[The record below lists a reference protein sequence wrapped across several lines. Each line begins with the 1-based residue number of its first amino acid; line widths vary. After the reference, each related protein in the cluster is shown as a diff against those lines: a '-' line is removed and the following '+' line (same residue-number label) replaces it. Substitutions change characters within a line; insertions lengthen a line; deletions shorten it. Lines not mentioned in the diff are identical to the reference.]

1 MSLTHNDKG
10 QIKKANNIIIK
21 SNDSRLNYSF
31 YKEEDIENFENIPV
45 IIGLEK
51 YDYCIKSDNGSDIEL
66 PKLTPL
72 SLAQGKN
79 NLEYLEEWYRAKFPN
94 LPDEYHGILARYS
107 NREVL
112 TKKETKNALKKYNKK
127 NKQLPVGMSI
137 AEPFDES
144 KFTINWK

>member
-10 QIKKANNIIIK
+10 EIKKANNIVIK
-21 SNDSRLNYSF
+21 SNDSRINYSF
-31 YKEEDIENFENIPV
+31 YKEEDIENFERLP
-45 IIGLEK
+45 IIVGLDK
-51 YDYCIKSDNGSDIEL
+51 YDYSFKTNKGDEL
-66 PKLTPL
+66 KLPTLTPL
-72 SLAQGKN
+72 SLAQGKD
-79 NLEYLEEWYRAKFPN
+79 NLEYLEEWYRNKFPN

-127 NKQLPVGMSI
+127 NKNLPIGMSI

-144 KFTINWK
+144 KFTINWN

>member
-10 QIKKANNIIIK
+10 QIKKANNILIK

-31 YKEEDIENFENIPV
+31 YKEEDIEKFESLPI

-51 YDYCIKSDNGSDIEL
+51 YDYSIKTDKGSDLKL
-66 PKLTPL
+66 PQLTPL
-72 SLAQGKN
+72 SLAQGKD

-127 NKQLPVGMSI
+127 NKKLPVGMSI
-137 AEPFDES
+137 AKPFDES

>member
-10 QIKKANNIIIK
+10 EIKKANNIVIK
-21 SNDSRLNYSF
+21 SNDSRINYSF
-31 YKEEDIENFENIPV
+31 YKEEDIENFERLP
-45 IIGLEK
+45 IIVGLDK
-51 YDYCIKSDNGSDIEL
+51 YDYSFKTNKGDEL
-66 PKLTPL
+66 KLPTLTPL
-72 SLAQGKN
+72 SLAQGKD
-79 NLEYLEEWYRAKFPN
+79 NLEYLEEWYRNKFPN

-127 NKQLPVGMSI
+127 NKNLPIGMSI

>member
-10 QIKKANNIIIK
+10 EIKKANNIIIK
-21 SNDSRLNYSF
+21 SNDSRINYSF
-31 YKEEDIENFENIPV
+31 YKEEDIENFERLP
-45 IIGLEK
+45 IIVGLDK
-51 YDYCIKSDNGSDIEL
+51 YDYSFKTNKGDEL
-66 PKLTPL
+66 QLPTLTPL
-72 SLAQGKN
+72 SLAQGKD
-79 NLEYLEEWYRAKFPN
+79 NLEYLEEWYRNKFPN

-127 NKQLPVGMSI
+127 NKNLPIGMSI

-144 KFTINWK
+144 KFTINWN